1 MENIKVIYL
10 NVKNNKTPE
19 FLDIPDQLESYYKLI
34 QCRYIDIVRRKI
46 GQRYF
51 NIVCDDEG
59 MLADMAKISA
69 ISNLGEIML
78 VGNLIICSDK
88 VTDDG
93 DLTGL
98 TEEEAEYIK
107 ERIQH
112 LQTHRFRAGYYILTQ
127 CEY

>member
-1 MENIKVIYL
+1 MKVIYL
-10 NVKNNKTPE
+10 NVKNNKAPE

-34 QCRYIDIVRRKI
+34 QCRCIDIVRRKI

-51 NIVCDDEG
+51 NIVCDDER
-59 MLADMAKISA
+59 MIAMAKISA

-78 VGNLIICSDK
+78 VGNLIICSDR

-98 TEEEAEYIK
+98 TDEEAEYIK

-112 LQTHRFRAGYYILTQ
+112 LSTHRF
-127 CEY
+127 

>member
-1 MENIKVIYL
+1 MFFIKG
-10 NVKNNKTPE
+10 KR
-19 FLDIPDQLESYYKLI
+19 DIRCTSYYKLI

-51 NIVCDDEG
+51 NIVCNDEG
-59 MLADMAKISA
+59 MIAKAKISA

-78 VGNLIICSDK
+78 VGNLIICSDR

-93 DLTGL
+93 ELTGL
-98 TEEEAEYIK
+98 TDEEAKYIK

-112 LQTHRFRAGYYILTQ
+112 LSTHRFWAGYYILTQ